1 MITKDN
7 LKKVLSFLGFEK
19 ETVGEYY
26 SKIYSTCSI
35 HVDFD
40 NETLVYPEDKG
51 LVVNDRTTSNFSH
64 NENFVVFE
72 CVCRLLDKGY
82 RPEHIE
88 LEPKWQL
95 GRDAKSGKA
104 DIVVKDE
111 NGSALII
118 IECKTSGAEYNKEI
132 KNTEE
137 YGGQLFSYWQQ
148 ENAARWLA
156 LYTSDWKDG
165 DIVVK
170 SKVINCSDD
179 ANIIK
184 MAEKDKNV
192 LVYCNA
198 HNDEERFNVWD
209 ETYNKAWLDNVIF
222 DDDSQAYNIGIPP
235 LRKNKSCNF
244 TPDDKIVNR
253 FEEILRHNNVSDKE
267 NAFNRLIA
275 LFICKLVDEIKKQDF
290 EEVEFQYK
298 PGTDTYESLQDRLQR
313 LHTQGMEEFMKEKIF
328 YVAADYA
335 ERLFMQYTG
344 KKRKQAIEDLNNTIR
359 ILKFYS
365 NNDFA
370 FKDVHNEELFFQ
382 NGKILVEV
390 VQLFQPYRIV
400 YPSKHQFLG
409 DLFEQLLNKG
419 FKQNEG
425 QFFTP
430 TPITRFIWDCL
441 PLQTYISNHGL
452 PNVIDY
458 ACGAGHFLTEAVEAI
473 NAVRRNNENSW
484 VEKPIYGIEKDYR
497 LARVSKI
504 SMFMN
509 GAGGANIIFG
519 DGLENYKDKGIENRA
534 FDILVANPPYSVS
547 GFKSHLKL
555 RNNDFRLLD
564 VITNDGKEI
573 ETLFVER
580 IAQLLRPQGLAA
592 VVLPASILSNPS
604 NSYIAARE
612 DLLKNFYIRAIVSF
626 GSKTFGATG
635 TNTVTLFLERYKEPP
650 CIAKLSEDSVDA
662 IMSGEDISEFKDKQI
677 LAEYLQ
683 MQNVSEDIYFHFI
696 RRGLNLAELSSNQYT
711 KVYVDAFNG
720 MAISLPKKCSEEEA
734 KCIRLE
740 KFYDFALDV
749 EKDKLYYFALVREQR
764 TLIITAPSDNKEQK
778 LFLGYDWSNRKGAEG
793 IIINTPGGKL
803 YNQEDRFARG
813 TLACA
818 VRNSFLGADTIL
830 SDVLMNYAHNA
841 TLKNLFDWSKSNFD
855 KAIGLITKRVV
866 VLHSY
871 YPIKKISDLIL
882 INEKD
887 KNPTESP
894 DKNFIYVD
902 ISSVENGTGIVSYDN
917 KLLGKNAPSRAR
929 RYALSGS
936 TLVSTVRPNLRAFAY
951 ISEEHKEAVYS
962 TGFAILRS
970 KDEKRLL
977 NKLIYIYFMNLE
989 PLMEQIIEKM
999 PKGQYPSI
1007 NKADIESLQI
1017 PVPPIEIQKKIIS
1030 ECEAIDAEYNTS
1042 RMAIETYRQKISDIF
1057 NKLEVITK
1065 DKMGGVKM
1073 LKQICYYSNER
1084 ISMSK
1089 MSVADYISTDN
1100 LLQNCEGVK
1109 PYDGVPNT
1117 NSAVKYKKGD
1127 ILLSNIRPYLK
1138 KIWLADKDGGCS
1150 PDVLV
1155 IRLDSH
1161 DCLPEYV
1168 YHVMARQQFFDYVM
1182 TDVKGMKMPRG
1193 NKDNIMRYEIPVIP
1207 LAEQQQVINQ
1217 VKEYKEQINMAH
1229 KIITGCPKRKKAV
1242 LENYLN

>member
-40 NETLVYPEDKG
+40 NETLIYPEDKG

-235 LRKNKSCNF
+235 LRKNKLRNF

-267 NAFNRLIA
+267 NAFNRLVA

-473 NAVRRNNENSW
+473 NAVRKNNENSW
-484 VEKPIYGIEKDYR
+484 VEKHIYGIEKDYR

-592 VVLPASILSNPS
+592 VVLPASILSNSS

-612 DLLKNFYIRAIVSF
+612 ELLKNFYIRAIVSF

-650 CIAKLSEDSVDA
+650 CIAKLTEDSVDA

-677 LAEYLQ
+677 LTDYLQ
-683 MQNVSEDIYFHFI
+683 MQNVSEDTYLRFI
-696 RRGLNLAELSSNQYT
+696 RRGLNLAELSSNQYI

-734 KCIRLE
+734 KRICLE

-764 TLIITAPSDNKEQK
+764 TLVITAPTDNKEQK

-793 IIINTPGGKL
+793 IVINNSGGKL
-803 YNQEDRFARG
+803 YNQKDRFARG

-818 VRNSFLGADTIL
+818 VRNSFAEADTVL
-830 SDVLMNYAHNA
+830 SDDLMKYSKHHL
-841 TLKNLFDWSKSNFD
+841 LKNMLDFSRNVFD
-855 KAIGLITKRVV
+855 KAIKTQSESFIKIQSKFPLAVLEDLLVKVQGKTTKI
-866 VLHSY
+866 
-871 YPIKKISDLIL
+871 PQEN
-882 INEKD
+882 INEEGD
-887 KNPTESP
+887 
-894 DKNFIYVD
+894 V
-902 ISSVENGTGIVSYDN
+902 
-917 KLLGKNAPSRAR
+917 
-929 RYALSGS
+929 
-936 TLVSTVRPNLRAFAY
+936 
-951 ISEEHKEAVYS
+951 
-962 TGFAILRS
+962 
-970 KDEKRLL
+970 
-977 NKLIYIYFMNLE
+977 
-989 PLMEQIIEKM
+989 
-999 PKGQYPSI
+999 
-1007 NKADIESLQI
+1007 
-1017 PVPPIEIQKKIIS
+1017 PVITQEVGKIISGYTHSEDVITDIPLIVFGDHSCSFKYADFPFVRGADGTQLIKCNKQKIELKFLYYYLSNTKITNEDKYERHFKYLKKQLIPIPPMEVQREVVS

-1042 RMAIETYRQKISDIF
+1042 RMAIETYRQKIGDIF

-1084 ISMSK
+1084 ISMSE
-1089 MSVADYISTDN
+1089 MSVADYVSTDN

-1117 NSAVKYKKGD
+1117 NSAVKYKKCD

-1155 IRLDSH
+1155 IRLDSR
-1161 DCLPEYV
+1161 DYLPEYV
-1168 YHVMARQQFFDYVM
+1168 YHVMARQRFFDFVM

-1193 NKDNIMRYEIPVIP
+1193 NKDNIMRYEIPSISLV
-1207 LAEQQQVINQ
+1207 EQQLIVDKIY
-1217 VKEYKEQINMAH
+1217 EYKRQIDLAQEVMR
-1229 KIITGCPKRKKAV
+1229 GCTSRKRSV
-1242 LENYLN
+1242 IEHYLS

>member
-235 LRKNKSCNF
+235 LRKNKLCNF

-473 NAVRRNNENSW
+473 NAVRKNNENSW
-484 VEKPIYGIEKDYR
+484 VEKHIYGIEKD
-497 LARVSKI
+497 
-504 SMFMN
+504 
-509 GAGGANIIFG
+509 
-519 DGLENYKDKGIENRA
+519 
-534 FDILVANPPYSVS
+534 
-547 GFKSHLKL
+547 
-555 RNNDFRLLD
+555 
-564 VITNDGKEI
+564 
-573 ETLFVER
+573 
-580 IAQLLRPQGLAA
+580 
-592 VVLPASILSNPS
+592 
-604 NSYIAARE
+604 
-612 DLLKNFYIRAIVSF
+612 
-626 GSKTFGATG
+626 
-635 TNTVTLFLERYKEPP
+635 
-650 CIAKLSEDSVDA
+650 
-662 IMSGEDISEFKDKQI
+662 
-677 LAEYLQ
+677 
-683 MQNVSEDIYFHFI
+683 
-696 RRGLNLAELSSNQYT
+696 
-711 KVYVDAFNG
+711 
-720 MAISLPKKCSEEEA
+720 
-734 KCIRLE
+734 
-740 KFYDFALDV
+740 
-749 EKDKLYYFALVREQR
+749 LYYFALVREQR

-818 VRNSFLGADTIL
+818 VRNSFLEADTIL

-1042 RMAIETYRQKISDIF
+1042 RMSIETYRQKISDIF

-1065 DKMGGVKM
+1065 DKMGGGK
-1073 LKQICYYSNER
+1073 N
-1084 ISMSK
+1084 
-1089 MSVADYISTDN
+1089 A
-1100 LLQNCEGVK
+1100 
-1109 PYDGVPNT
+1109 
-1117 NSAVKYKKGD
+1117 
-1127 ILLSNIRPYLK
+1127 
-1138 KIWLADKDGGCS
+1138 
-1150 PDVLV
+1150 
-1155 IRLDSH
+1155 
-1161 DCLPEYV
+1161 
-1168 YHVMARQQFFDYVM
+1168 
-1182 TDVKGMKMPRG
+1182 
-1193 NKDNIMRYEIPVIP
+1193 
-1207 LAEQQQVINQ
+1207 
-1217 VKEYKEQINMAH
+1217 
-1229 KIITGCPKRKKAV
+1229 
-1242 LENYLN
+1242 

>member
-1 MITKDN
+1 
-7 LKKVLSFLGFEK
+7 
-19 ETVGEYY
+19 
-26 SKIYSTCSI
+26 
-35 HVDFD
+35 
-40 NETLVYPEDKG
+40 
-51 LVVNDRTTSNFSH
+51 
-64 NENFVVFE
+64 
-72 CVCRLLDKGY
+72 
-82 RPEHIE
+82 
-88 LEPKWQL
+88 
-95 GRDAKSGKA
+95 
-104 DIVVKDE
+104 
-111 NGSALII
+111 
-118 IECKTSGAEYNKEI
+118 
-132 KNTEE
+132 
-137 YGGQLFSYWQQ
+137 
-148 ENAARWLA
+148 
-156 LYTSDWKDG
+156 
-165 DIVVK
+165 
-170 SKVINCSDD
+170 
-179 ANIIK
+179 
-184 MAEKDKNV
+184 
-192 LVYCNA
+192 
-198 HNDEERFNVWD
+198 
-209 ETYNKAWLDNVIF
+209 
-222 DDDSQAYNIGIPP
+222 
-235 LRKNKSCNF
+235 
-244 TPDDKIVNR
+244 
-253 FEEILRHNNVSDKE
+253 
-267 NAFNRLIA
+267 
-275 LFICKLVDEIKKQDF
+275 
-290 EEVEFQYK
+290 
-298 PGTDTYESLQDRLQR
+298 
-313 LHTQGMEEFMKEKIF
+313 
-328 YVAADYA
+328 
-335 ERLFMQYTG
+335 
-344 KKRKQAIEDLNNTIR
+344 
-359 ILKFYS
+359 
-365 NNDFA
+365 
-370 FKDVHNEELFFQ
+370 
-382 NGKILVEV
+382 
-390 VQLFQPYRIV
+390 
-400 YPSKHQFLG
+400 
-409 DLFEQLLNKG
+409 
-419 FKQNEG
+419 
-425 QFFTP
+425 
-430 TPITRFIWDCL
+430 
-441 PLQTYISNHGL
+441 
-452 PNVIDY
+452 
-458 ACGAGHFLTEAVEAI
+458 
-473 NAVRRNNENSW
+473 
-484 VEKPIYGIEKDYR
+484 
-497 LARVSKI
+497 
-504 SMFMN
+504 
-509 GAGGANIIFG
+509 
-519 DGLENYKDKGIENRA
+519 
-534 FDILVANPPYSVS
+534 
-547 GFKSHLKL
+547 
-555 RNNDFRLLD
+555 
-564 VITNDGKEI
+564 
-573 ETLFVER
+573 
-580 IAQLLRPQGLAA
+580 
-592 VVLPASILSNPS
+592 
-604 NSYIAARE
+604 
-612 DLLKNFYIRAIVSF
+612 
-626 GSKTFGATG
+626 
-635 TNTVTLFLERYKEPP
+635 
-650 CIAKLSEDSVDA
+650 
-662 IMSGEDISEFKDKQI
+662 MSGEDISEFKDKQI

-734 KCIRLE
+734 KRIRLE